1 MKICFQ
7 TLIYLCLLTTF
18 SQNVNG
24 NDDLNGDIKPTPIV
38 IWHGMGD
45 NCCHS
50 FSMGRIKQILEQH
63 IPGVYVTS
71 LMIGESPN
79 EDTLNGFFMPVQK
92 QIEMVCKKI
101 SEDKNLQNGFNGMGF
116 SQGGQFMRAI
126 AEVCPHGMKKLISFG
141 GQHQGVYGLPSCPG
155 ENHVI
160 CDYVRRMLNYGAYEN
175 WIQSRLV
182 QAQYWHD
189 PLDED
194 TYRKYSQFLSVINNA
209 KESKNGTYKDNLTKL
224 QKLVLVKFNQDS
236 VVDPRGTEWFG
247 YYKPGQGKIMLPY
260 NETSLYTEDWIG
272 LKKLDEEGKV
282 DFLSVEGDHL
292 RFTDEF
298 FVHDI
303 IEKYLLD

>member
-1 MKICFQ
+1 MKISFQ
-7 TLIYLCLLTTF
+7 TLTYLCLLITL

-24 NDDLNGDIKPTPIV
+24 NDNPNGNKKPTPIV

-92 QIEMVCKKI
+92 QIELVCKKI
-101 SEDKNLQNGFNGMGF
+101 SEDKNLQNGFHGMGF

-141 GQHQGVYGLPSCPG
+141 GQHQGVYGLPNCPG

-189 PLDED
+189 PLDEE
-194 TYRKYSQFLSVINNA
+194 TYRKYSQFLSGINNA
-209 KESKNGTYKDNLTKL
+209 KESKNQTYKDNLTKL
-224 QKLVLVKFNQDS
+224 HKLVLVKFNQDS

>member
-1 MKICFQ
+1 MKN
-7 TLIYLCLLTTF
+7 LVLGLSYLCIFVLLF
-18 SQNVNG
+18 QNVKC
-24 NDDLNGDIKPTPIV
+24 NDTSYGDNKSTPIV

-50 FSMGRIKQILEQH
+50 FSMGRIKQILEEH

-71 LMIGESPN
+71 LMIGASPN
-79 EDTLNGFFMPVQK
+79 EDTLNGFFLPVEK
-92 QIEMVCKKI
+92 QIAMVCKKI
-101 SEDKNLQNGFNGMGF
+101 SEDEKLQNGFNGMGF

-126 AEVCPHGMKKLISFG
+126 AEVCPQGMKKLISFG
-141 GQHQGVYGLPSCPG
+141 GQHQGIYGLPSCPG

-160 CDYVRRMLNYGAYEN
+160 CDYIRRMLNYGAYEH

-194 TYRKYSQFLSVINNA
+194 TYEKYSLFLSGINNA
-209 KESKNGTYKDNLTKL
+209 KKVKNETYKDNFTKL
-224 QKLVLVKFNQDS
+224 QKLVLVKFDQDS

-247 YYKPGQGKIMLPY
+247 YYKPGQGKVMIPY
-260 NETSLYTEDWIG
+260 NETNLYTEDWIG
-272 LKKLDEEGKV
+272 LRKLDSEGKV

-298 FVHDI
+298 FIHNI

>member
-1 MKICFQ
+1 MKISFE
-7 TLIYLCLLTTF
+7 TLTYLCLLTSF

-24 NDDLNGDIKPTPIV
+24 KDNLNGDDKPTPIV

-50 FSMGRIKQILEQH
+50 FSMGRIKEILEQH

-126 AEVCPHGMKKLISFG
+126 AEVCPNGMKKLISFG
-141 GQHQGVYGLPSCPG
+141 GQHQGVYGLPNCPG

-189 PLDED
+189 PLDEN
-194 TYRKYSQFLSVINNA
+194 TYRKYSQFLSGINNA
-209 KESKNGTYKDNLTKL
+209 KESKNETYKDNLTKL
-224 QKLVLVKFNQDS
+224 NKLVLVKFNQDS

-247 YYKPGQGKIMLPY
+247 YYKPGQGEIMLPY

-272 LKKLDEEGKV
+272 LKKLDEDGKV

>member
-1 MKICFQ
+1 MLN
-7 TLIYLCLLTTF
+7 TLIFGCLLGIVS
-18 SQNVNG
+18 SQNN
-24 NDDLNGDIKPTPIV
+24 NDLEKLAVDEPTPIV

-50 FSMGRIKQILEQH
+50 FSMGRIKEMLEQN
-63 IPGVYVTS
+63 IEGVYVRS
-71 LMIGESPN
+71 LLVGNSPN
-79 EDTLNGFFMPVQK
+79 EDTLNGFFMPVKK
-92 QIEMVCKKI
+92 QIELVCKTI
-101 SEDKNLQNGFNGMGF
+101 NEDPKLQKGFNGMGF

-126 AEVCPHGMKKLISFG
+126 AEICPHGMKKLISFG

-194 TYRKYSQFLSVINNA
+194 TYRKYSQFLSGINNA
-209 KESKNGTYKDNLTKL
+209 KESKNETYKDNLTKL
-224 QKLVLVKFNQDS
+224 HKLVLVKFNQDS

-260 NETSLYTEDWIG
+260 NETTLYTEDWIG
-272 LKKLDEEGKV
+272 LKKLDEDGKI

-298 FVHDI
+298 FVRDI
-303 IEKYLLD
+303 IQKYLLD

>member
-1 MKICFQ
+1 MKISFQ
-7 TLIYLCLLTTF
+7 TLTYLCLLITL

-24 NDDLNGDIKPTPIV
+24 NDNPNGDKKPTPIV

-92 QIEMVCKKI
+92 QIELVCKKI
-101 SEDKNLQNGFNGMGF
+101 SEDKKLQNGFNGMGF

-141 GQHQGVYGLPSCPG
+141 GQHQGVYGLPNCPG

-189 PLDED
+189 PLDEE
-194 TYRKYSQFLSVINNA
+194 TYRKYSQFLSGINNA
-209 KESKNGTYKDNLTKL
+209 KESKNQTYKDNLTKL
-224 QKLVLVKFNQDS
+224 HKLVLVKFNQDS

>member
-1 MKICFQ
+1 MKNLVLC
-7 TLIYLCLLTTF
+7 LSYLCIFVLLF
-18 SQNVNG
+18 QNVKC
-24 NDDLNGDIKPTPIV
+24 NDTSYGDNKSTPIV

-50 FSMGRIKQILEQH
+50 FSMGRIKQILEEH

-71 LMIGESPN
+71 LMIGASPN
-79 EDTLNGFFMPVQK
+79 EDTLNGFFLPVEK
-92 QIEMVCKKI
+92 QIAMVCKKI
-101 SEDKNLQNGFNGMGF
+101 SEDEKLQNGFNGMGF

-126 AEVCPHGMKKLISFG
+126 AEVCPQGMKKLISFG
-141 GQHQGVYGLPSCPG
+141 GQHQGIYGLPSCPG

-160 CDYVRRMLNYGAYEN
+160 CDYIRRMLNYGAYEH

-194 TYRKYSQFLSVINNA
+194 TYEKYSLFLSGINNA
-209 KESKNGTYKDNLTKL
+209 KKVKNETYKDNFTKL
-224 QKLVLVKFNQDS
+224 QKLVLVKFDQDS

-247 YYKPGQGKIMLPY
+247 YYKPGQGKVMIPY
-260 NETSLYTEDWIG
+260 NETNLYTEDWIG
-272 LKKLDEEGKV
+272 LRKLDSEGKV

-298 FVHDI
+298 FIHNI